1 MPAEEII
8 TLPTEWV
15 GVLSWSKIG
24 AFSTHHENFAPHD
37 DAVIS
42 EWNTVEEP
50 FTLRILRQSG
60 RHLQIALI
68 SPQAESAVVGML
80 SRDGSVLAIT
90 SPHGSYL
97 LNISQ
102 DSMTGTGHARSHES
116 NLEHEHFGA
125 AAIELNS
132 VR

>member
-1 MPAEEII
+1 MPADDIEM
-8 TLPTEWV
+8 LATEWV
-15 GVLSWSKIG
+15 GVWSWSKIG
-24 AFSTHHENFAPHD
+24 AFSSHHENFAAQD

-42 EWNTVEEP
+42 EWNTIEEP
-50 FTLRILRQSG
+50 FSLRILRQSG

-68 SPQAESAVVGML
+68 SPHAESAVVGML

-90 SPHGSYL
+90 SSHGSYL

-102 DSMTGTGHARSHES
+102 DSMTGTAHARSHEP

-125 AAIELNS
+125 GAIELTA

>member
-1 MPAEEII
+1 MPAADIEM
-8 TLPTEWV
+8 LPIEWV
-15 GVLSWSKIG
+15 GVWSWSKIG
-24 AFSTHHENFAPHD
+24 AFSTHHENFDPQA

-42 EWNTVEEP
+42 EWNTIEEP

-132 VR
+132 VL